1 MKIFT
6 VIYFIIIGL
15 LSFHLFQEKTK
26 AESIEAGA
34 EIYQDF
40 CVQCHL
46 TNGKGVSGVFPP
58 LQASDY
64 LLANTDRSI
73 AGIKYGLKGKIV
85 VNDEEYDGVMNNQG
99 LDNEEIADVMNYI
112 LNQWGNKSDSF
123 VTSEAV
129 DQIQKSILE

>member
-46 TNGKGVSGVFPP
+46 TNGKGVSGAFPP
-58 LQASDY
+58 LAS
-64 LLANTDRSI
+64 LRLSTC
-73 AGIKYGLKGKIV
+73 
-85 VNDEEYDGVMNNQG
+85 
-99 LDNEEIADVMNYI
+99 
-112 LNQWGNKSDSF
+112 
-123 VTSEAV
+123 
-129 DQIQKSILE
+129 

>member
-46 TNGKGVSGVFPP
+46 TNGKGDSGVFPP

-64 LLANTDRSI
+64 LLANIDRSI

-112 LNQWGNKSDSF
+112 LNQWGNKSDSI